1 MVVID
6 LGRKRKVGKCPGCG
20 ERGHEKYQPF
30 CSRRCA
36 DLDLAKWLNGS
47 YSVPVV
53 ELDEND
59 LDELETTLGNGEGL
73 NDQEF

>member
-6 LGRKRKVGKCPGCG
+6 LAKKRKSWKCPGCG
-20 ERGHEKYQPF
+20 EIGQEKYKPF
-30 CSRRCA
+30 CSQRCA

-59 LDELETTLGNGEGL
+59 LDELETVLESGEGMT
-73 NDQEF
+73 NQEF

>member
-6 LGRKRKVGKCPGCG
+6 LEKKRNGGKCPGCG
-20 ERGHEKYQPF
+20 GIGQGKYKPF

-36 DLDLAKWLNGS
+36 ALDLAKWLNGS

-59 LDELETTLGNGEGL
+59 LDELETALETGERL
-73 NDQEF
+73 NNQEF

>member
-6 LGRKRKVGKCPGCG
+6 LGKKRKVGKCPGCG
-20 ERGHEKYQPF
+20 ELGQEKYQPF

-73 NDQEF
+73 NDQDF

>member
-6 LGRKRKVGKCPGCG
+6 LAKKRKGGKCPGCG
-20 ERGHEKYQPF
+20 EIGQEKYKPF

-36 DLDLAKWLNGS
+36 DLDLSKWLNGS

-59 LDELETTLGNGEGL
+59 LDELEKTLEHGEEL
-73 NDQEF
+73 NNQEF

>member
-6 LGRKRKVGKCPGCG
+6 LGRKRKVGKCPACG
-20 ERGHEKYQPF
+20 ELSQEKYQPF
-30 CSRRCA
+30 CSWRCA

-53 ELDEND
+53 ELNEND
-59 LDELETTLGNGEGL
+59 LDELEMTLENDEGR
-73 NDQEF
+73 NDQDF